1 MTIDKDYLDKLII
14 VTSKAAISSSFL
26 VGKNDKNLADKA
38 AVDAMRKELNKI
50 KMTGEIVIGEGSL
63 DEAPMLYTGEIL
75 GNKSGPKFD
84 IAVDPLE
91 GTNFA
96 ANNLPGALSV
106 IAIAEKG
113 NLFKAPETYMNK
125 IATSKVEKGLID
137 LDYSIKKN
145 ITNLAEFKNSE
156 PSKLTACL
164 LDRPRHKKIIDE
176 LKDLNVNLFLI
187 SDGDVSGALL
197 VSKPEY
203 KVDIFLGIGGGPEGV
218 LAASAL
224 DTHNCHFQGRFIF
237 DRDEDIKTAKKI
249 GISDLNKKYELNEIV
264 KGDSIFCAT
273 AITDCMPNNSIKGV
287 IKKSKSSF
295 FTETIFTH
303 KSSDNKGVIKKE
315 IILDDTKK

>member
-26 VGKNDKNLADKA
+26 VGKKDKNLADKA

-96 ANNLPGALSV
+96 AKNLPGALSV

-303 KSSDNKGVIKKE
+303 KSADNKGVIKKE
-315 IILDDTKK
+315 IIFDDTKK